1 VFVIPWSRTEDHDTV
16 KELNHAT
23 LSGSAG
29 RRRSFMEE
37 FETAK
42 GTGHE
47 DSRETSAGSNIFRSV
62 QRCDLDFREGMY

>member
-1 VFVIPWSRTEDHDTV
+1 
-16 KELNHAT
+16 
-23 LSGSAG
+23 
-29 RRRSFMEE
+29 MEE

-42 GTGHE
+42 GTGYE